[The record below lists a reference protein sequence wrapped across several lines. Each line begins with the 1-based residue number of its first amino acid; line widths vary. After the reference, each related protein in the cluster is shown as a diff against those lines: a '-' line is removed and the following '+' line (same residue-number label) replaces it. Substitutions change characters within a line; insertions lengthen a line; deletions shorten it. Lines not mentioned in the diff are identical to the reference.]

1 MKNNDKITSV
11 AELKIRILKLEFEH
25 EIQGQLLKEQYL
37 HLYNSL
43 KPASIIKETLTEITS
58 PTYVI
63 DNLVGA
69 TMGIVTNFISN
80 QLTKRISNNPFKKI
94 ISTALQFGVA
104 NFVAQHPEGVK
115 SVGEFIFQSIFK
127 KKENK
132 PTEK

>member
-25 EIQGQLLKEQYL
+25 EIQGQLLKEEYI

-43 KPASIIKETLTEITS
+43 KPASLIKETLNEITS

-69 TMGIVTNFISN
+69 IMGMLTNFISN
-80 QLTKRISNNPFKKI
+80 QLTRRLDNNPFKKI

-104 NFVAQHPEGVK
+104 SFVAQHPDGIK
-115 SVGEFIFQSIFK
+115 SIGQYIFQSIFK
-127 KKENK
+127 AKDKS
-132 PTEK
+132 PITE